1 MERRLDFTYDKEN
14 FAGLPEY
21 LQELRKAGMHNVII
35 LVN

>member
-21 LQELRKAGMHNVII
+21 LQELKKAGMHNIII